1 MVSMIARHTDSSGAE
16 STDPDIRMAYRSIT
30 QRGTLDWSVLV
41 SPPLSLLPTHLYRLA
56 LSYGK
61 WSPGLKLSAAG
72 SQGLS
77 ELKRHISESEQS
89 VFLAFC
95 RLAIDGDSCFA
106 TITYVPDGTSGLR
119 KARTSMASRT
129 VQSWYKGPQATLT
142 ISRLEDLSIS
152 AILDAMPFPP
162 SSSRPL
168 TEPTQMART
177 SSASSS
183 FEAPNL
189 EKALPHAPSS
199 STVPLVTRTI
209 SEPPPTSTATFLSQ
223 RGPPDFGDPVTRS
236 EQREA
241 ARRASEEEEYAA
253 RREEVARQL
262 RIKRQRDREA
272 RQAEEEE
279 RTRRAQLEQ
288 DLARKAAAR
297 LAREEEERAE
307 EERRVR
313 EREERRRRDAEKR
326 AEVARRME
334 EWRLE
339 EERRKE
345 ELARAEG
352 ELKRR
357 AVERREAARVAAA
370 KRRRDSQLPGGSVIL
385 SGWVTVQTSGSV
397 AWRRRYFQLTDAVL
411 RFYNRD
417 KASRLDCTPVDVIV
431 LKSTGPTVKE
441 WYEGFEELRSIP
453 HSFALVLSNGEPPIM
468 FFSDTAPEKVRKL
481 FLYCICLY
489 EYRSRWD
496 TNYI

>member
-1 MVSMIARHTDSSGAE
+1 
-16 STDPDIRMAYRSIT
+16 
-30 QRGTLDWSVLV
+30 
-41 SPPLSLLPTHLYRLA
+41 
-56 LSYGK
+56 
-61 WSPGLKLSAAG
+61 
-72 SQGLS
+72 
-77 ELKRHISESEQS
+77 
-89 VFLAFC
+89 
-95 RLAIDGDSCFA
+95 
-106 TITYVPDGTSGLR
+106 
-119 KARTSMASRT
+119 
-129 VQSWYKGPQATLT
+129 
-142 ISRLEDLSIS
+142 
-152 AILDAMPFPP
+152 
-162 SSSRPL
+162 
-168 TEPTQMART
+168 
-177 SSASSS
+177 
-183 FEAPNL
+183 
-189 EKALPHAPSS
+189 
-199 STVPLVTRTI
+199 
-209 SEPPPTSTATFLSQ
+209 
-223 RGPPDFGDPVTRS
+223 
-236 EQREA
+236 
-241 ARRASEEEEYAA
+241 
-253 RREEVARQL
+253 VARQL

-397 AWRRRYFQLTDAVL
+397 AWRRRYFQLADAVL

-417 KASRLDCTPVDVIV
+417 KVSRLDCFCFFFREV
-431 LKSTGPTVKE
+431 LKREGTNRTWQVRLWMSLYSRAQVRPSKSGTKVSRNSARSPIRLPLSFPMASLLSCSSPTRLRKRFGNFSYIAYVSMSTAHAGTPTI
-441 WYEGFEELRSIP
+441 FR
-453 HSFALVLSNGEPPIM
+453 
-468 FFSDTAPEKVRKL
+468 
-481 FLYCICLY
+481 ICCQAF
-489 EYRSRWD
+489 
-496 TNYI
+496 

>member
-1 MVSMIARHTDSSGAE
+1 MSCWGRLVCQSFPRGESSSTRPAMVSMIARHTDSSGAE

-30 QRGTLDWSVLV
+30 QRGTLDW
-41 SPPLSLLPTHLYRLA
+41 LA

-199 STVPLVTRTI
+199 SNVPLVTRTI

-417 KASRLDCTPVDVIV
+417 KDVAGTPVDVIV

-453 HSFALVLSNGEPPIM
+453 HSFALVLSNGEPPVM
-468 FFSDTAPEKVRKL
+468 FFSDTAPEKDL
-481 FLYCICLY
+481 LSGLLMT
-489 EYRSRWD
+489 SP
-496 TNYI
+496 